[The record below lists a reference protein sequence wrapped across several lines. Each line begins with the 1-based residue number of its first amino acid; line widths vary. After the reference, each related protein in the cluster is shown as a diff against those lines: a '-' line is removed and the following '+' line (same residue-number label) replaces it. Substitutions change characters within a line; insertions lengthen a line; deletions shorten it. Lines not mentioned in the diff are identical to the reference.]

1 MTRSLPTRDDVPR
14 PGRRRWAA
22 PTLLAAVVLFVPA
35 AASATTASAA
45 PAARAASHHVV
56 GGPKPTVVL
65 VHGAFADA
73 SSWNGVTR
81 RLQREGYTVVAAANP
96 LRDLAG
102 DAAYVSSVLD
112 GITGPVVLVGHS
124 YGGEVITN
132 AAVGHPNVKA
142 LVYVAA
148 FAPDAGESALEL
160 TGRFPGSRL
169 GAHLAV
175 RSFPEGDGTTGTE
188 ATVDPAAFRAVF
200 AADVPAGTS
209 AVMASAQRPVA
220 LAALAAPSGTPAW
233 ETIPSWYL
241 VAGSDQ
247 AIPAAAERFM
257 AQRAGAH
264 TVEIKG
270 ASHVVMVSHPARTA
284 DLVVRA
290 ADATS

>member
-1 MTRSLPTRDDVPR
+1 MPSSLRAPDDSRRTCRPR
-14 PGRRRWAA
+14 WTA
-22 PTLLAAVVLFVPA
+22 PTLLAAVALLVPGA
-35 AASATTASAA
+35 AASATADTAQAGATTQHRA
-45 PAARAASHHVV
+45 PHA
-56 GGPKPTVVL
+56 PKPTVVL

-73 SSWNGVTR
+73 SSWSGVTR
-81 RLQREGYTVVAAANP
+81 RLQRHGYTVVAAANP
-96 LRDLAG
+96 LRDLDG

-148 FAPDAGESALEL
+148 FAPEQGESGLAL
-160 TGRFPGSRL
+160 TGRFPGSQL
-169 GAHLAV
+169 GAHLTV
-175 RSFPEGDGTTGTE
+175 RPFPQTAGGTGSE

-200 AADVPAGTS
+200 AADVPEGTS
-209 AVMASAQRPVA
+209 AEMASAQRPVA
-220 LAALAAPSGTPAW
+220 LAALAAPSGVPAW

-264 TVEIKG
+264 TTEVKG
-270 ASHVVMVSHPARTA
+270 ASHVVMVSHPARTT
-284 DLVVRA
+284 DLIVQA

>member
-1 MTRSLPTRDDVPR
+1 MTPPR
-14 PGRRRWAA
+14 PARTEAPHAGRRRWAA
-22 PTLLAAVVLFVPA
+22 PAVLAAVVLFVPA
-35 AASATTASAA
+35 AASATTANAA
-45 PAARAASHHVV
+45 PAATTASHHAS
-56 GGPKPTVVL
+56 GAPKPTVVL

-81 RLQREGYTVVAAANP
+81 RLQHEGYTVVAAANP

-148 FAPDAGESALEL
+148 FAPDQGESGLEL
-160 TGRFPGSRL
+160 TGRFPGSQL
-169 GAHLAV
+169 GAHLSV
-175 RSFPEGDGTTGTE
+175 HSFPQADGTSGTE
-188 ATVDPAAFRAVF
+188 ATVDPAAFHTVF
-200 AADVPAGTS
+200 AADLAKATS
-209 AVMASAQRPVA
+209 AEMAAAQRPVA
-220 LAALAAPSGTPAW
+220 LAALAAPSGVPAW
-233 ETIPSWYL
+233 RTVPSWYL

-264 TVEIKG
+264 TVEVKG

-284 DLVVRA
+284 DLIVRA